1 MPVKDPKSLDPELQR
16 DTESDEEN
24 PLEITV
30 LSRGHEPKKIAVP
43 IAARMA
49 AERVSLQNTAK
60 QDQSQSIDL
69 LKKTP
74 V

>member
-1 MPVKDPKSLDPELQR
+1 MPVKDPKSLDPQLQK
-16 DTESDEEN
+16 DTESGEEN

-49 AERVSLQNTAK
+49 A
-60 QDQSQSIDL
+60 
-69 LKKTP
+69 
-74 V
+74 